1 MPMSGGRTQRAVSSV
16 WYICPVTDRLQGF
29 VRTLPPGYFAL
40 VMASGIVSVG
50 LVQEGFLIA
59 SRTLLMI
66 AIAAHLAFI
75 VLTGWRLLRHRTELV
90 ADLRDPRRAFG
101 FFTFVAGTNV
111 IGVRL
116 SGADRADIALVLLLV
131 AACVGVLLGY
141 LIPWLAVLGREERPV
156 IATANGTWFVWVV
169 ASQSVAVLAAAL
181 EPIYPTWRAALAMV
195 AVLAWSVGV
204 ILYAATAVFVSLRL
218 MLYPLRPIDLDPP
231 YWVAMGAVAVTVVA
245 GARIVEMDSTPMVD
259 ATRGLIA
266 GLSVVFW
273 CFATWLI
280 PVLVAAGVWRHL
292 IRRIPLRYESTLW
305 SVVFP
310 LGMYAVAGIYL
321 GRADQL
327 PIVEAIGQTWL
338 WVGVLAW
345 LLTAVL
351 MVVSLARPRP
361 TAEAELSETGSQ
373 HLN

>member
-1 MPMSGGRTQRAVSSV
+1 MPGGCDYIGRVS
-16 WYICPVTDRLQGF
+16 DRLQDF

-50 LVQEGFLIA
+50 LAQENYRVASWVLLGIA
-59 SRTLLMI
+59 VT
-66 AIAAHLAFI
+66 AHLCLL
-75 VLTGWRLLRHRTELV
+75 VLTGWRLLRHRAALV

-116 SGADRADIALVLLLV
+116 AAADLTDAALVLLAV
-131 AACVGVLLGY
+131 ATASGVLLGY
-141 LIPWLAVLGREERPV
+141 VILWLAVLGREERPV
-156 IATANGTWFVWVV
+156 VATANGTWFVWVV
-169 ASQSVAVLAAAL
+169 ASQSVAVSAAAL
-181 EPIYPTWRAALAMV
+181 EPVYPTWRQALAIV
-195 AVLAWSVGV
+195 AVMAWSVGV

-218 MLYPLRPIDLDPP
+218 MLHPVRPVDLDPP
-231 YWVAMGAVAVTVVA
+231 YWVAMGAVSITVVA
-245 GARIVEMDSTPMVD
+245 GARIVEMDSAPMVD

-292 IRRIPLRYESTLW
+292 VRRIRLRYDSTLW

-310 LGMYAVAGIYL
+310 LGMYAVAGVYL
-321 GRADQL
+321 GRADRL
-327 PIVEAIGQTWL
+327 PIVERIGQGWL

-345 LLTAVL
+345 LLTAGA
-351 MVVSLARPRP
+351 MVVSLVRPRP
-361 TAEAELSETGSQ
+361 GDAGTGMRVTRSEAAD
-373 HLN
+373 

>member
-1 MPMSGGRTQRAVSSV
+1 MRAPGPRPAGVSV
-16 WYICPVTDRLQGF
+16 WYICPVNDRLQGF

-50 LVQEGFLIA
+50 LAQEGFPVA
-59 SRTLLMI
+59 SLALLGI
-66 AIAAHLAFI
+66 AIAAHLGFV
-75 VLTGWRLLRHRTELV
+75 VLTGWRLRRHRAELV

-116 SGADRADIALVLLLV
+116 AGAGLTDIALVLLLV
-131 AACVGVLLGY
+131 SASVGVLLGY

-181 EPIYPTWRAALAMV
+181 EPIHPTWRTALAMV

-204 ILYAATAVFVSLRL
+204 ILYAATALFVSLRL

-231 YWVAMGAVAVTVVA
+231 YWVAMGAVAITVVA

-280 PVLVAAGVWRHL
+280 PVLVAAGIWRHL
-292 IRRIPLRYESTLW
+292 IRRIPLRYEPTLW

-338 WVGVLAW
+338 WVGALAW

-351 MVVSLARPRP
+351 MAVSLARPRP
-361 TAEAELSETGSQ
+361 TVEPELPETGHQ
-373 HLN
+373 HLS

>member
-1 MPMSGGRTQRAVSSV
+1 MN
-16 WYICPVTDRLQGF
+16 DRLQGF
-29 VRTLPPGYFAL
+29 VRTMPPGYFAL

-50 LVQEGFLIA
+50 LAQEGFLVA
-59 SRTLLMI
+59 SRVLFGV
-66 AIAAHLAFI
+66 AIAAHLGFI
-75 VLTGWRLLRHRTELV
+75 VLTGWRLLRHRADLV

-111 IGVRL
+111 IGVRTA
-116 SGADRADIALVLLLV
+116 GADQPDIALVLLV
-131 AACVGVLLGY
+131 IAAGVGVLLGY
-141 LIPWLAVLGREERPV
+141 LVPWLAVLGREERPV

-169 ASQSVAVLAAAL
+169 ASQSVAVLASAL
-181 EPIYPTWRAALAMV
+181 EPIYPTWRAGLAIV
-195 AVLAWSVGV
+195 AVMAWSVGV
-204 ILYAATAVFVSLRL
+204 ILYAATAVFVSLRM

-231 YWVAMGAVAVTVVA
+231 YWVAMGAVAITVVA

-259 ATRGLIA
+259 ATRGLVA

-280 PVLVAAGVWRHL
+280 PVLVAAGIWRHL
-292 IRRIPLRYESTLW
+292 VRRIPLRYESTLW

-321 GRADQL
+321 GRADRL
-327 PIVEAIGQTWL
+327 PIVERIGQAWL

-345 LLTAVL
+345 LLTAVA
-351 MVVSLARPRP
+351 MVISLVRRPASSATEFQVTRSRS
-361 TAEAELSETGSQ
+361 AD
-373 HLN
+373 

>member
-1 MPMSGGRTQRAVSSV
+1 M
-16 WYICPVTDRLQGF
+16 
-29 VRTLPPGYFAL
+29 PPGYFAL

-50 LVQEGFLIA
+50 LAQEGFLVA
-59 SRTLLMI
+59 SRVLFGV
-66 AIAAHLAFI
+66 AIAAHLGFI
-75 VLTGWRLLRHRTELV
+75 VLTGWRLLRHRADLV

-111 IGVRL
+111 IGVRTA
-116 SGADRADIALVLLLV
+116 GADRPDIALVLLGI
-131 AACVGVLLGY
+131 AAGVGVLLGY
-141 LIPWLAVLGREERPV
+141 LVPWLAVLGREERPV

-169 ASQSVAVLAAAL
+169 ASQSVAVLASAL
-181 EPIYPTWRAALAMV
+181 EPIYPTWRAGLAIV
-195 AVLAWSVGV
+195 AVMAWSVGV
-204 ILYAATAVFVSLRL
+204 ILYAATAVFVSLRM

-231 YWVAMGAVAVTVVA
+231 YWVAMGAVAITVVA

-280 PVLVAAGVWRHL
+280 PVLVAAGIWRHL
-292 IRRIPLRYESTLW
+292 VRRIPLRYESTLW
-305 SVVFP
+305 RVVFP

-321 GRADQL
+321 GRADRL
-327 PIVEAIGQTWL
+327 PIVERVGQAWL

-345 LLTAVL
+345 LLTAVA
-351 MVVSLARPRP
+351 MVISLVRRPASSA
-361 TAEAELSETGSQ
+361 TGFQVTGSRSAD
-373 HLN
+373 